1 MPLRADYAFCRAS
14 ICDEFGNF
22 GCSKATKN
30 FNYVM
35 AGAADHVIVASEKVV
50 KNGEVD
56 PDTFAVAG
64 VVVEGIV
71 EGEPKWQ
78 I

>member
-1 MPLRADYAFCRAS
+1 
-14 ICDEFGNF
+14 
-22 GCSKATKN
+22 
-30 FNYVM
+30 M
-35 AGAADHVIVASEKVV
+35 AGAADHVIVAAEKVV
-50 KNGEVD
+50 EIGEVD

-64 VVVEGIV
+64 VVVDGIV